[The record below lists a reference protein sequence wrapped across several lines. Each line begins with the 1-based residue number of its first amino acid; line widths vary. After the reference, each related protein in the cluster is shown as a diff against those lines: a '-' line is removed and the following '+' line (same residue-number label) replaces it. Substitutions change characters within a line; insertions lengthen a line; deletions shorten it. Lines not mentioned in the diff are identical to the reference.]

1 MILRFLFT
9 VWIVLGFLVRAAALQ
24 AAPIQQF
31 MLANG
36 LKVIL
41 LEEHKAPVV
50 TFQIWY
56 KVGSR
61 NEITGKTG
69 IAHLTEHMMFKGTTH
84 RGKGEFS
91 KTVAV
96 NGGTENAFTDRDFTA
111 YFENFSADHLDL
123 SLELESD
130 RMTNLLVNPKE
141 FQLERDVVKEER
153 RLRTEDDP
161 QSFVIEQMYAM
172 AFLAHP
178 YHNPVIGW
186 MNDIDHLTRD
196 DVYNF

>member
-1 MILRFLFT
+1 LFGFWILLSLLT
-9 VWIVLGFLVRAAALQ
+9 GAATLQ
-24 AAPIQQF
+24 AAPIQEF
-31 MLANG
+31 TLSNG

-69 IAHLTEHMMFKGTTH
+69 LAHLNEHMMFKGTTH
-84 RGKGEFS
+84 HGKGEFS
-91 KTVAV
+91 RTVAKS
-96 NGGTENAFTDRDFTA
+96 GGTENAFTDRDFTG
-111 YFENFSADHLDL
+111 YFENFSANQIDL

-153 RLRTEDDP
+153 RLRTDDDP
-161 QSFVIEQMYAM
+161 QSFLI
-172 AFLAHP
+172 
-178 YHNPVIGW
+178 
-186 MNDIDHLTRD
+186 
-196 DVYNF
+196 